1 MSGRTFQL
9 QSILPGVT
17 RTAAVNRGQYTVTV
31 ELDGVEVLT
40 RIKGRPWTIAHD
52 LDDLALVADAARA
65 FCQIADSGRNGSPAP
80 ECLE

>member
-1 MSGRTFQL
+1 MTGQTFQL
-9 QSILPGVT
+9 QSIVPGVT

-52 LDDLALVADAARA
+52 LDDLAMVADAARA
-65 FCQIADSGRNGSPAP
+65 FCQIAGSGRSESPVS